1 MRIIYQPYQLYRQQL
16 ASAAELVDLL
26 GVEVAAPDSHHL
38 EDTGRMQLP
47 ALAVD
52 WAPALLAVL
61 QHRYL
66 PSPAQPRLH
75 LY

>member
-1 MRIIYQPYQLYRQQL
+1 MRTCSQPYQLFSHQL
-16 ASAAELVDLL
+16 ASTAELVDLL

-61 QHRYL
+61 QQRYL
-66 PSPAQPRLH
+66 TGQPRLH